1 MTEDQIKLQQFS
13 NIWFLPVLRSFKL
26 WKFTGKNVNM
36 KSKQK
41 INKPELRGKMHHNRP
56 RNPKITN
63 NISS

>member
-13 NIWFLPVLRSFKL
+13 NIWFLSVLRSFKL

-41 INKPELRGKMHHNRP
+41 INKPEL
-56 RNPKITN
+56 
-63 NISS
+63 